1 MPQPLHRV
9 LPDAAFHATT
19 RALVDKPELARW
31 VTIIFANSALIDHY
45 LSLLLVRILG
55 ADEAP
60 ALAMFDTLRALPS
73 QLGALKAAAE
83 AALSKQE
90 HRVLIAGLKV
100 AERVRTPRNHLAH
113 WIWGVS
119 DQLPNALL
127 LAEPKPQKNR
137 DRELALALEK
147 SETGILAIEQI
158 ERLMTYD
165 PSTVLVYRIDDL
177 ERAATDTIEA
187 RSVTFSV
194 CNYLD
199 PNRRALRDQ
208 LFDFLCK
215 QRLFREAWDQ
225 TS

>member
-9 LPDAAFHATT
+9 LPDAAFQATT

-45 LSLLLVRILG
+45 LSLLVVRILG
-55 ADEAP
+55 TDEAP
-60 ALAMFDTLRALPS
+60 ALAMFDTITAQRLRFRALE
-73 QLGALKAAAE
+73 AAAE

-90 HRVLIAGLKV
+90 YRVLIAGWKV
-100 AERVRTPRNHLAH
+100 AERVRTPRNHFAH
-113 WIWGVS
+113 WIWGVC
-119 DQLPNALL
+119 DQLPEDALL
-127 LAEPKPQKNR
+127 LADPKAQKNR
-137 DRELALALEK
+137 DRELVALEK
-147 SETGILAIEQI
+147 SETSILAAEQI

-165 PSTVLVYRIDDL
+165 PSTVLFYRIDDL

-199 PNRRALRDQ
+199 PNHRALRDH
-208 LFDFLCK
+208 LFDSLCK
-215 QRLFREAWDQ
+215 QRLFHEAWDQ

>member
-1 MPQPLHRV
+1 
-9 LPDAAFHATT
+9 
-19 RALVDKPELARW
+19 
-31 VTIIFANSALIDHY
+31 
-45 LSLLLVRILG
+45 
-55 ADEAP
+55 
-60 ALAMFDTLRALPS
+60 MFDTLTAKHL
-73 QLGALKAAAE
+73 QFGALKAAAE

-113 WIWGVS
+113 WIWGVC

-127 LAEPKPQKNR
+127 LAEPKAQKNR
-137 DRELALALEK
+137 DRELLALALEK
-147 SETGILAIEQI
+147 GETGILAIEQI

-177 ERAATDTIEA
+177 ERAATDAIEA

-199 PNRRALRDQ
+199 PNHRAFRDH

-215 QRLFREAWDQ
+215 QQLFREAWDQ